1 MTCLVTWFLLKS
13 TKSVSR
19 NRSQESIILSST
31 LYTPFWWQFAT
42 VSLHTKIVVFWHHVL
57 CFSLPHPKKSS
68 GSASQKKTWKLLPL
82 TSRWQNLQSQL
93 CLPLCWRWSWSISYL
108 WLASASQMST
118 NKTPWFCFN
127 KNLTVSGDCI
137 KKWHLWYLNTPLN
150 WSRLLTCS
158 GFPNLKCF
166 WVVFHRCSIL
176 VTSFPPTT
184 YHLFSRFIRLRRN
197 WQIHLS
203 LVSNVGKVQWL
214 GKKQRLVEKP
224 AVFGSPC
231 WVVFHCFFW
240 WLKWKNRAVWNVS
253 FPKIRW
259 CRGSQTTKQRRVIF
273 CLHKLS
279 AGAQWSRQL
288 SRKERLPWQPE
299 APVKIHSRWTAHITD

>member
-1 MTCLVTWFLLKS
+1 MTWFLLKS

-42 VSLHTKIVVFWHHVL
+42 VSLHTKIVVFRHHVL

-68 GSASQKKTWKLLPL
+68 GSASPKKTWKLLPL

-108 WLASASQMST
+108 WLASASKMST

-166 WVVFHRCSIL
+166 WVVFS
-176 VTSFPPTT
+176 
-184 YHLFSRFIRLRRN
+184 
-197 WQIHLS
+197 
-203 LVSNVGKVQWL
+203 
-214 GKKQRLVEKP
+214 
-224 AVFGSPC
+224 
-231 WVVFHCFFW
+231 
-240 WLKWKNRAVWNVS
+240 
-253 FPKIRW
+253 
-259 CRGSQTTKQRRVIF
+259 
-273 CLHKLS
+273 
-279 AGAQWSRQL
+279 
-288 SRKERLPWQPE
+288 
-299 APVKIHSRWTAHITD
+299 